1 MKRILTAMLAGTM
14 LFSAVSCGKD
24 NDDSNKN
31 GYSSPEK
38 AFEAYADA
46 MTNWDAEKMLT
57 LIPEDYIDLAMDAKD
72 FDSDEELNKKMLTAL
87 QSTWTVG
94 KGTGDIVLQKIEHK
108 DKDYVKFASDLMEY
122 NEEKLGKEIEYTDFC
137 LTHCDV
143 KEEKYWRIT
152 GDDSYI
158 EFYKHDGKWYSL
170 NALYYIICVDLY

>member
-1 MKRILTAMLAGTM
+1 MKRILISLLAGTM

-57 LIPEDYIDLAMDAKD
+57 LIPEDYIERAKEVKD
-72 FDSDEELNKKMLTAL
+72 FDFEEELNKKMLTAL
-87 QSTWTVG
+87 QYNYPNAANNSGITL
-94 KGTGDIVLQKIEHK
+94 KQIEHK
-108 DKDYVKFASDLMEY
+108 DYEYVKFASDLMEY

-137 LTHCDV
+137 LTYFDAKDEHRLSD
-143 KEEKYWRIT
+143 RIELYKQN
-152 GDDSYI
+152 GRWYCADS
-158 EFYKHDGKWYSL
+158 
-170 NALYYIICVDLY
+170 LYYIICVDLY